1 MIETAQRQAQCQVV
15 LGIVLGLGL
24 VSAACTN
31 SPGGALP
38 KGVTPETHQW
48 FPITTGTPH
57 AMGRVM
63 PDGAMACESCHAP
76 TSNSFKDFTCVGCH
90 GHDQTITDLLHLGR
104 PNEYKFASV
113 SCYSCHTNGNSVG
126 FSHFGIQGNCAQCHD
141 VATQFA
147 ALPVAGFDHPAT
159 GGADC
164 AGCHNTSDWK
174 GATGGAPTNS
184 HDPAQDVSLAA
195 LIPTYAGL
203 SISTLSP
210 ETETL
215 PQVMNHATTAVD
227 ATVLSSCTN
236 CHLDAGAGIYY
247 PGQFHASLAVLMV
260 PQPTVCSDC
269 HAPSMPTGFVGA
281 IRTDRTPPS
290 GEMKHDAVVWIG
302 GVPAMT
308 SAVTADCGLC
318 HQSPGQNISSWTIGT
333 SGTAPVLMHASLAA
347 AAAPKPTSCI
357 DCHANS
363 RPCPGGDC
371 SVLLT
376 SATAPSLP
384 AKVQFDHQSP
394 EAQADCSQCHG
405 NTAVQGSSWAGGKF
419 HMAGA
424 SNPKTCLPCHANER
438 PTSTSGWTSTSYTK
452 SPFDYGTSPSG
463 VTHGDGQDCA
473 SCHSGPGTGAWGGTQ
488 NWTGAAFAHGANTIA
503 GTTCVACHQSQ
514 RPTTP
519 VSSFDHSL
527 NGGGDCFGCH
537 QATVTAGSYVNYN
550 NPGTGTLPGG
560 DWKNGQQYPGP
571 SLASSG
577 NQSVAVT
584 ALQLRRAQPSNLV
597 TGTTSSVETLY
608 NGIVHT
614 SSAIDARL
622 SPGTTATPDNSKCW
636 HCHVNNNGTVTA
648 FNGGKFHA
656 SLTSYA
662 AMSGGAV
669 TAIPQPTARCA
680 DCHAQMLPVGIVE
693 NSASDLAAM
702 DHAVEFVSAATI
714 GGVSVTKVSQIDC
727 SVCHK
732 SPGSTWADGRFHS
745 SIATATPKDCL
756 SCHYPLMADPARAD
770 LTSGVAYAMKH
781 RSGQITFQTC
791 ETCHSGAL
799 TKATVTPAASV
810 AWSPGAYH
818 ASTPSQP
825 AACVDCHV
833 VSEPAANVP
842 TKSTLTYA
850 LTLGATSTN
859 TGQWMSHGSIYVA
872 GKDCAVCHA
881 ADAKS
886 AGSVW
891 SKNSSFHAKVG
902 SVTTC
907 AECHGVSN
915 GGGAAAG
922 TNNNLPSGLTNS
934 TMVTSAA
941 TDTTTGVAAGTFDQI
956 NHADVNVTAHDCSFC
971 HTQVGPSTVSGVA
984 GREWAQAKFHQ
995 NFNAANALVANGT
1008 TGRCSNCHLN
1018 VKPAASY
1025 PGQSHTA
1032 FTSASGSTDCGSC
1045 HSWPGSG
1052 GTASPNWLGAS
1063 GGVPTV
1069 ISVGGFTISNP
1080 PAGNTTT
1087 TQKGITNLPH
1097 PTVGSQACTACH
1109 VTAAG
1114 GRNAIG
1120 YDHSSALNNAN
1131 CNACHE
1137 AGSDLVNPVW
1147 NRATSQS
1154 SGAGDTRP
1162 FTIASLSAKKGG
1174 SSCTV
1179 TFPNHFYPADCSQC
1193 HVEPTGTVTIK
1204 TGTAYTTSWAFNHS
1218 ESKMKGLCN
1227 DCHGPCPGD

>member
-1 MIETAQRQAQCQVV
+1 
-15 LGIVLGLGL
+15 
-24 VSAACTN
+24 
-31 SPGGALP
+31 
-38 KGVTPETHQW
+38 
-48 FPITTGTPH
+48 
-57 AMGRVM
+57 
-63 PDGAMACESCHAP
+63 
-76 TSNSFKDFTCVGCH
+76 
-90 GHDQTITDLLHLGR
+90 
-104 PNEYKFASV
+104 
-113 SCYSCHTNGNSVG
+113 
-126 FSHFGIQGNCAQCHD
+126 
-141 VATQFA
+141 
-147 ALPVAGFDHPAT
+147 
-159 GGADC
+159 
-164 AGCHNTSDWK
+164 
-174 GATGGAPTNS
+174 
-184 HDPAQDVSLAA
+184 
-195 LIPTYAGL
+195 
-203 SISTLSP
+203 
-210 ETETL
+210 
-215 PQVMNHATTAVD
+215 
-227 ATVLSSCTN
+227 
-236 CHLDAGAGIYY
+236 
-247 PGQFHASLAVLMV
+247 
-260 PQPTVCSDC
+260 
-269 HAPSMPTGFVGA
+269 
-281 IRTDRTPPS
+281 
-290 GEMKHDAVVWIG
+290 
-302 GVPAMT
+302 
-308 SAVTADCGLC
+308 
-318 HQSPGQNISSWTIGT
+318 
-333 SGTAPVLMHASLAA
+333 
-347 AAAPKPTSCI
+347 
-357 DCHANS
+357 
-363 RPCPGGDC
+363 
-371 SVLLT
+371 
-376 SATAPSLP
+376 
-384 AKVQFDHQSP
+384 
-394 EAQADCSQCHG
+394 
-405 NTAVQGSSWAGGKF
+405 
-419 HMAGA
+419 
-424 SNPKTCLPCHANER
+424 
-438 PTSTSGWTSTSYTK
+438 
-452 SPFDYGTSPSG
+452 
-463 VTHGDGQDCA
+463 
-473 SCHSGPGTGAWGGTQ
+473 
-488 NWTGAAFAHGANTIA
+488 
-503 GTTCVACHQSQ
+503 
-514 RPTTP
+514 

-891 SKNSSFHAKVG
+891 SKSSSFHAKVG

-907 AECHGVSN
+907 AECHGASN

-922 TNNNLPSGLTNS
+922 ASNNLPSGLTNS

-941 TDTTTGVAAGTFDQI
+941 TDTTTGVAP
-956 NHADVNVTAHDCSFC
+956 
-971 HTQVGPSTVSGVA
+971 GPSIRS
-984 GREWAQAKFHQ
+984 
-995 NFNAANALVANGT
+995 T
-1008 TGRCSNCHLN
+1008 T
-1018 VKPAASY
+1018 P
-1025 PGQSHTA
+1025 
-1032 FTSASGSTDCGSC
+1032 TST
-1045 HSWPGSG
+1045 
-1052 GTASPNWLGAS
+1052 
-1063 GGVPTV
+1063 
-1069 ISVGGFTISNP
+1069 
-1080 PAGNTTT
+1080 
-1087 TQKGITNLPH
+1087 
-1097 PTVGSQACTACH
+1097 
-1109 VTAAG
+1109 
-1114 GRNAIG
+1114 
-1120 YDHSSALNNAN
+1120 
-1131 CNACHE
+1131 
-1137 AGSDLVNPVW
+1137 
-1147 NRATSQS
+1147 
-1154 SGAGDTRP
+1154 
-1162 FTIASLSAKKGG
+1162 
-1174 SSCTV
+1174 
-1179 TFPNHFYPADCSQC
+1179 
-1193 HVEPTGTVTIK
+1193 
-1204 TGTAYTTSWAFNHS
+1204 
-1218 ESKMKGLCN
+1218 
-1227 DCHGPCPGD
+1227 